1 MMVLSS
7 GRCAPCSLASSIEDS
22 TSRPSELRKRTLVL
36 VLGQVVLTEPCGSV
50 SVIRWI
56 IATLRV
62 LLVASLPEMRTA
74 HARMSIDGIC
84 VQVRGNVVRVSLAR
98 NSIWRTSTK
107 GEAHFCIS
115 RVRNAV
121 APNKSGFAPLQIL
134 LGNIAARIRSLN
146 FAGKVTGVPVPVLAQ
161 TPLLGHPRAFQRYF
175 AYQVPHSGR
184 PCNHVTVTEPSEK
197 KVARKLAISRQSPRP
212 KIKGFT

>member
-1 MMVLSS
+1 M
-7 GRCAPCSLASSIEDS
+7 CA
-22 TSRPSELRKRTLVL
+22 
-36 VLGQVVLTEPCGSV
+36 GS
-50 SVIRWI
+50 WQ
-56 IATLRV
+56 
-62 LLVASLPEMRTA
+62 
-74 HARMSIDGIC
+74 C
-84 VQVRGNVVRVSLAR
+84 VVRSFSREKLNLADFDER
-98 NSIWRTSTK
+98 RSAFR
-107 GEAHFCIS
+107 IS

-121 APNKSGFAPLQIL
+121 APNKKAASRRFKFCW
-134 LGNIAARIRSLN
+134 GNIAARIRSLN
-146 FAGKVTGVPVPVLAQ
+146 FVGKVTGVPVPVLAQ

>member
-7 GRCAPCSLASSIEDS
+7 GRCAPCSLAASIEDS

-62 LLVASLPEMRTA
+62 PPRRFAPEMRTA

-84 VQVRGNVVRVSLAR
+84 VQVRGNVEVRSFSCEKLNLADFDER
-98 NSIWRTSTK
+98 RS
-107 GEAHFCIS
+107 AFLHFAGAKRCRAQQKAAS
-115 RVRNAV
+115 RRF
-121 APNKSGFAPLQIL
+121 KFCWGT
-134 LGNIAARIRSLN
+134 IAARIRSLN
-146 FAGKVTGVPVPVLAQ
+146 FVGKVTGVPVPVLAQ

-184 PCNHVTVTEPSEK
+184 PCNHV
-197 KVARKLAISRQSPRP
+197 
-212 KIKGFT
+212 

>member
-1 MMVLSS
+1 MRETQFGGLRRKEKRISAFRGCETPS
-7 GRCAPCSLASSIEDS
+7 RS
-22 TSRPSELRKRTLVL
+22 T
-36 VLGQVVLTEPCGSV
+36 
-50 SVIRWI
+50 
-56 IATLRV
+56 
-62 LLVASLPEMRTA
+62 
-74 HARMSIDGIC
+74 
-84 VQVRGNVVRVSLAR
+84 
-98 NSIWRTSTK
+98 
-107 GEAHFCIS
+107 
-115 RVRNAV
+115 
-121 APNKSGFAPLQIL
+121 KSGFAPLQIL

-146 FAGKVTGVPVPVLAQ
+146 FVGKVTGVPVPVLAQ